1 MLKIL
6 GILCGIL
13 LFTLAGMALLII
25 EECIR
30 DWFRYRKSAVNR
42 GKGSHQRISND
53 DSCSSRRTNVG
64 TSHHAW
70 VEHATAAMMAQEA
83 HDTACATRS
92 GCTMMPAVWLTRVMT
107 QPCMITRL
115 RSIATSNFQRHLIS
129 AVVIHFSN

>member
-30 DWFRYRKSAVNR
+30 DWFRYRKGAVNR

-64 TSHHAW
+64 TSYHAW
-70 VEHATAAMMAQEA
+70 VEHATAAMMARDA
-83 HDTACATRS
+83 HDTAVRDSRWMHDDACRTAHESHDTAMHDHQAAVDCHDQFS
-92 GCTMMPAVWLTRVMT
+92 APPDFGCCNP
-107 QPCMITRL
+107 
-115 RSIATSNFQRHLIS
+115 F
-129 AVVIHFSN
+129 F